1 LVVSITVGFCA
12 IFSLVAGFTN
22 DVLGRRRTIMLASAL
37 FTVGSAVLT
46 AAVADWM
53 LYLGRAILGAGI
65 GWQRAHRLIGARAG
79 IASMTVPTYVAE
91 CSPAHVRGVMI
102 VGFQL
107 MITFGIFLASVLGYA
122 YSQIDP
128 YKVGWR

>member
-1 LVVSITVGFCA
+1 
-12 IFSLVAGFTN
+12 
-22 DVLGRRRTIMLASAL
+22 MLASAL
-37 FTVGSAVLT
+37 FIIGSAVLT
-46 AAVADWM
+46 AAVDSSM
-53 LYLGRAILGAGI
+53 LYIGRAVLGAAI
-65 GWQRAHRLIGARAG
+65 GVRLAHRLFSTRAG

-122 YSQIDP
+122 FSQIDP